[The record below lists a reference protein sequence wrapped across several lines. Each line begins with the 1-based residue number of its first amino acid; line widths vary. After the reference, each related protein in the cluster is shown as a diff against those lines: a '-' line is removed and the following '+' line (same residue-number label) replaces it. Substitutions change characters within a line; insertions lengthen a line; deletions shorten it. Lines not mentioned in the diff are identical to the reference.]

1 MDKLGKIL
9 DSVSVI
15 IENSDKD
22 ILTQINNISDI
33 MEVDKKTAITLH
45 FVNRDFSW
53 NPQTLYMLEDIG
65 DKLPIGG
72 KKLELNSEK
81 IKQNIQQQLL
91 SGQLK
96 ELEAQASIIVAES
109 KGGILQRNWRPM
121 LMITFVGLIVAHWFG
136 FTAPN
141 IPESVQN
148 SLLNI
153 VLVGMGGYIVG
164 RSGEKIMD
172 KYKEKK

>member
-1 MDKLGKIL
+1 MLGILGAVAPMVKVLFKTIDKTIDNKG
-9 DSVSVI
+9 
-15 IENSDKD
+15 E
-22 ILTQINNISDI
+22 
-33 MEVDKKTAITLH
+33 A
-45 FVNRDFSW
+45 
-53 NPQTLYMLEDIG
+53 
-65 DKLPIGG
+65 
-72 KKLELNSEK
+72 EK
-81 IKQNIQQQLL
+81 IKQSIQQQLL

-109 KGGILQRNWRPM
+109 KGGILQRNWRPLLM
-121 LMITFVGLIVAHWFG
+121 LVFAGLIVAHWFG

-172 KYKEKK
+172 KFKDKK

>member
-1 MDKLGKIL
+1 MIGILGAVAPMVKTLFSTIDKTIDNKA
-9 DSVSVI
+9 
-15 IENSDKD
+15 E
-22 ILTQINNISDI
+22 
-33 MEVDKKTAITLH
+33 A
-45 FVNRDFSW
+45 
-53 NPQTLYMLEDIG
+53 
-65 DKLPIGG
+65 
-72 KKLELNSEK
+72 EK

-96 ELEAQASIIVAES
+96 ELEAQASIITAEA
-109 KGGILQRNWRPM
+109 KGGWLQRNWRPM
-121 LMITFVGLIVAHWFG
+121 LILTFAGLVVAHWFG

>member
-1 MDKLGKIL
+1 MLGVLGAVAPMVKTLFSTIDKTIDNKA
-9 DSVSVI
+9 
-15 IENSDKD
+15 E
-22 ILTQINNISDI
+22 
-33 MEVDKKTAITLH
+33 A
-45 FVNRDFSW
+45 
-53 NPQTLYMLEDIG
+53 
-65 DKLPIGG
+65 
-72 KKLELNSEK
+72 EK

-96 ELEAQASIIVAES
+96 ELEAQAQIITAEA
-109 KGGILQRNWRPM
+109 KGGWLQRNWRPLLM
-121 LMITFVGLIVAHWFG
+121 LTFAGLVVAHWFG

-153 VLVGMGGYIVG
+153 VLVVMGGYIVG

>member
-1 MDKLGKIL
+1 MIGILGAVAPMVKTLFSTIDKTIDNKA
-9 DSVSVI
+9 
-15 IENSDKD
+15 E
-22 ILTQINNISDI
+22 
-33 MEVDKKTAITLH
+33 A
-45 FVNRDFSW
+45 
-53 NPQTLYMLEDIG
+53 
-65 DKLPIGG
+65 
-72 KKLELNSEK
+72 EK

-96 ELEAQASIIVAES
+96 ELEAQASIITAEA
-109 KGGILQRNWRPM
+109 KGGWLQRNWRPM
-121 LMITFVGLIVAHWFG
+121 LMLTLAHWFG

>member
-1 MDKLGKIL
+1 VIGLLGAVAPMVKTLFNTIDKT
-9 DSVSVI
+9 
-15 IENSDKD
+15 IENKAD
-22 ILTQINNISDI
+22 
-33 MEVDKKTAITLH
+33 A
-45 FVNRDFSW
+45 
-53 NPQTLYMLEDIG
+53 
-65 DKLPIGG
+65 
-72 KKLELNSEK
+72 EK
-81 IKQNIQQQLL
+81 IKQNIQEQLI

-109 KGGILQRNWRPM
+109 KGGLLQRNWRPLLM
-121 LMITFVGLIVAHWFG
+121 LTFAGLIVAHWFG

-153 VLVGMGGYIVG
+153 VLVGVGGYIAG

-172 KYKEKK
+172 KYKQK

>member
-1 MDKLGKIL
+1 MLGVLGAVAPMVKTLFSTIDKTIDNKA
-9 DSVSVI
+9 
-15 IENSDKD
+15 E
-22 ILTQINNISDI
+22 
-33 MEVDKKTAITLH
+33 A
-45 FVNRDFSW
+45 
-53 NPQTLYMLEDIG
+53 
-65 DKLPIGG
+65 
-72 KKLELNSEK
+72 EK

-96 ELEAQASIIVAES
+96 ELEAQAQIITAEA
-109 KGGILQRNWRPM
+109 KGGWLQRNWRPLFM
-121 LMITFVGLIVAHWFG
+121 LTFAGLVVAHWFG

>member
-1 MDKLGKIL
+1 MVLGLLGAVAPMVKTLFKTIDKT
-9 DSVSVI
+9 
-15 IENSDKD
+15 IENKAD
-22 ILTQINNISDI
+22 
-33 MEVDKKTAITLH
+33 A
-45 FVNRDFSW
+45 
-53 NPQTLYMLEDIG
+53 
-65 DKLPIGG
+65 
-72 KKLELNSEK
+72 EK

-121 LMITFVGLIVAHWFG
+121 LMITFAGLIVAHWFG
-136 FTAPN
+136 YTAPD

-172 KYKEKK
+172 KYKDKK

>member
-1 MDKLGKIL
+1 MLGVLGAVAPMVKTLFSTIDKTIDNKA
-9 DSVSVI
+9 
-15 IENSDKD
+15 E
-22 ILTQINNISDI
+22 
-33 MEVDKKTAITLH
+33 A
-45 FVNRDFSW
+45 
-53 NPQTLYMLEDIG
+53 
-65 DKLPIGG
+65 
-72 KKLELNSEK
+72 EK

-96 ELEAQASIIVAES
+96 ELEAQAQIITAEA
-109 KGGILQRNWRPM
+109 KGGWLQRNWSPLLM
-121 LMITFVGLIVAHWFG
+121 LTFAGLVVAHWFG

>member
-1 MDKLGKIL
+1 MLATKFIASVAPLVKTLFDTIDKAIDNKGDADKI
-9 DSVSVI
+9 
-15 IENSDKD
+15 
-22 ILTQINNISDI
+22 
-33 MEVDKKTAITLH
+33 KKT
-45 FVNRDFSW
+45 
-53 NPQTLYMLEDIG
+53 
-65 DKLPIGG
+65 
-72 KKLELNSEK
+72 
-81 IKQNIQQQLL
+81 IQEQLL

-109 KGGILQRNWRPM
+109 KGGWLQRNWRPILM
-121 LMITFVGLIVAHWFG
+121 LIFAGLVVAHWFG

-148 SLLNI
+148 SLPNI

>member
-1 MDKLGKIL
+1 MIGILGAVAPMVKTLFSTIDKTIDNKA
-9 DSVSVI
+9 
-15 IENSDKD
+15 E
-22 ILTQINNISDI
+22 
-33 MEVDKKTAITLH
+33 A
-45 FVNRDFSW
+45 
-53 NPQTLYMLEDIG
+53 
-65 DKLPIGG
+65 
-72 KKLELNSEK
+72 EK

-96 ELEAQASIIVAES
+96 ELEAQASIITAEA
-109 KGGILQRNWRPM
+109 KGGWLQRNWRPM
-121 LMITFVGLIVAHWFG
+121 LMLTFAGLVVAHWFG

-164 RSGEKIMD
+164 RSAEKIMD

>member
-1 MDKLGKIL
+1 MLGILGAVAPMVKTLFSTIDKTIDNKA
-9 DSVSVI
+9 
-15 IENSDKD
+15 E
-22 ILTQINNISDI
+22 
-33 MEVDKKTAITLH
+33 A
-45 FVNRDFSW
+45 
-53 NPQTLYMLEDIG
+53 
-65 DKLPIGG
+65 
-72 KKLELNSEK
+72 EK

-96 ELEAQASIIVAES
+96 ELEAQASIITAEAR
-109 KGGILQRNWRPM
+109 GGWLQRNWRPLLM
-121 LMITFVGLIVAHWFG
+121 LTFAGLVVAHWFG

-164 RSGEKIMD
+164 RSGKIIMD

>member
-1 MDKLGKIL
+1 MLGVLGAVAPMVKTLFSTIDKTIDNKA
-9 DSVSVI
+9 
-15 IENSDKD
+15 E
-22 ILTQINNISDI
+22 
-33 MEVDKKTAITLH
+33 A
-45 FVNRDFSW
+45 
-53 NPQTLYMLEDIG
+53 
-65 DKLPIGG
+65 
-72 KKLELNSEK
+72 EK

-109 KGGILQRNWRPM
+109 KGGWLQRNWRPM
-121 LMITFVGLIVAHWFG
+121 LMLTFAGLVVAHWFG

>member
-1 MDKLGKIL
+1 MLGVLSAVAPMVKTLFSTIDKTIDNKA
-9 DSVSVI
+9 
-15 IENSDKD
+15 E
-22 ILTQINNISDI
+22 
-33 MEVDKKTAITLH
+33 A
-45 FVNRDFSW
+45 
-53 NPQTLYMLEDIG
+53 
-65 DKLPIGG
+65 
-72 KKLELNSEK
+72 EK

-96 ELEAQASIIVAES
+96 ELEAQAQIITAEA
-109 KGGILQRNWRPM
+109 KGGWLQRNWRPLLM
-121 LMITFVGLIVAHWFG
+121 LTFAGLVVAHWFG

>member
-1 MDKLGKIL
+1 MIGILGAVAPMVKTLFTTIDKTIDNKA
-9 DSVSVI
+9 
-15 IENSDKD
+15 E
-22 ILTQINNISDI
+22 
-33 MEVDKKTAITLH
+33 A
-45 FVNRDFSW
+45 
-53 NPQTLYMLEDIG
+53 
-65 DKLPIGG
+65 
-72 KKLELNSEK
+72 EK

-96 ELEAQASIIVAES
+96 ELEAQASIITAEA
-109 KGGILQRNWRPM
+109 KGGWLQRNWRPM
-121 LMITFVGLIVAHWFG
+121 LMLTFAGLVVAHWFG

-153 VLVGMGGYIVG
+153 VLVGVGGYIAG

>member
-1 MDKLGKIL
+1 MLGAVAPMVKTLFSTIDKTIDNKA
-9 DSVSVI
+9 D
-15 IENSDKD
+15 
-22 ILTQINNISDI
+22 
-33 MEVDKKTAITLH
+33 A
-45 FVNRDFSW
+45 
-53 NPQTLYMLEDIG
+53 
-65 DKLPIGG
+65 
-72 KKLELNSEK
+72 EK
-81 IKQNIQQQLL
+81 MKQNIQQQLI

-96 ELEAQASIIVAES
+96 ELEAQASIITAEA
-109 KGGILQRNWRPM
+109 KGGWLQRNWRPM
-121 LMITFVGLIVAHWFG
+121 LMLTFAGLVVAHWFG

-172 KYKEKK
+172 KFKEKK

>member
-1 MDKLGKIL
+1 MKDIKLFWDGLSKRGKIL
-9 DSVSVI
+9 GVAVVI
-15 IENSDKD
+15 IILMIIVGAYLVLGVLGAVAPMVKTLFSTIDKTID
-22 ILTQINNISDI
+22 NKA
-33 MEVDKKTAITLH
+33 EA
-45 FVNRDFSW
+45 
-53 NPQTLYMLEDIG
+53 
-65 DKLPIGG
+65 
-72 KKLELNSEK
+72 EK

-96 ELEAQASIIVAES
+96 ELEAQAQIITAEA
-109 KGGILQRNWRPM
+109 KGGWLQRNWRPLLM
-121 LMITFVGLIVAHWFG
+121 LTFAGLVVAHWFG

>member
-1 MDKLGKIL
+1 MLGVLGAVAPMVKTLFSTIDKTIDNKA
-9 DSVSVI
+9 
-15 IENSDKD
+15 E
-22 ILTQINNISDI
+22 
-33 MEVDKKTAITLH
+33 A
-45 FVNRDFSW
+45 
-53 NPQTLYMLEDIG
+53 
-65 DKLPIGG
+65 
-72 KKLELNSEK
+72 EK

-96 ELEAQASIIVAES
+96 ELEAQAQIITAEA
-109 KGGILQRNWRPM
+109 KGGWLQRNWRPLLM
-121 LMITFVGLIVAHWFG
+121 LTFAGLVVAHWFG